1 MRFVVLGG
9 GCYGTFYTRQLLR
22 AADAGA
28 IPIPPP
34 DIVVVDHNHAPQVER
49 EGLVD
54 ARVHVVRSDW
64 DAFFDAHLGTLA
76 PDADDQLVPPPF
88 TPHLALA
95 WLLRALKQD
104 RPELDWRIEPFS
116 ILPVTPFARQA
127 ENGTLAASHA
137 DWICPI
143 HCIEPDVCP
152 KTRGPRSWD
161 MAETAHELAASLTAR
176 GQDVHQVHLLQC
188 LHFTHGVG
196 TYPLADL
203 LRARRQAAQLQSRRN
218 GPVRVLVG
226 TVSRCHGA
234 MHLLTGGYGTD
245 TVSPQS
251 THSRGTTS

>member
-9 GCYGTFYTRQLLR
+9 GCYGTFYTRQLIR

-28 IPIPPP
+28 IPRP
-34 DIVVVDHNHAPQVER
+34 DIVVVDHNEAPQILR
-49 EGLVD
+49 EGLTD
-54 ARVHVVRSDW
+54 TRVRVVRADW
-64 DAFFDAHLGTLA
+64 DSFFDAHLETLPA
-76 PDADDQLVPPPF
+76 DTDDQLVPPPF

-95 WLLRALKQD
+95 WLLRASRLD
-104 RPELDWRIEPFS
+104 RPELDWRVEPFGL
-116 ILPVTPFARQA
+116 LPATPFARQA

-161 MAETAHELAASLTAR
+161 MAETARDLAARLSAN
-176 GQDVHQVHLLQC
+176 GQEVDQVHLLQC

-203 LRARRQAAQLQSRRN
+203 LRARRELGQLRSRAD
-218 GPVRVLVG
+218 GPVRALVG

-234 MHLLTGGYGTD
+234 MHLLAGGYGTD